1 MAAALGC
8 ARVWRFCWP
17 DKGLKYE
24 FIADLSG
31 ADRTVSAECQVQGL
45 LYQLRGSLHGEWP
58 DLRLEYT
65 LASGPN
71 ELEVDMIAISP
82 ESFAGQWRQKKR
94 APQACVLICERTGGQ
109 WNLYEQGQMAIW
121 RDQEVRV
128 LQVHYHSVPE
138 YFYEVLKPDGGVAD
152 VAEDSL
158 RPQPKA
164 ASVF

>member
-82 ESFAGQWRQKKR
+82 ESFAGQWRCRLTDSFMLAYDSAGRRSAPHRR
-94 APQACVLICERTGGQ
+94 AC
-109 WNLYEQGQMAIW
+109 
-121 RDQEVRV
+121 
-128 LQVHYHSVPE
+128 
-138 YFYEVLKPDGGVAD
+138 
-152 VAEDSL
+152 
-158 RPQPKA
+158 
-164 ASVF
+164 